1 MKNFTLL
8 ILLIGAL
15 SFAQNCRYH
24 INETDDFTNEK
35 IKETKGVSI
44 TKADVI
50 STGIGTGASARA
62 KARKVDNTRYLVF
75 QLTSYEMFI
84 VNEGGII
91 MLKSTSGEVIK
102 LKFDKSVVADFS
114 YSGDTT
120 IWTAVCS
127 ATLDDETFNKLENA
141 EIEKVRW
148 YTDEGYLERDA
159 KKKQFGNIAGI
170 LKCIK

>member
-8 ILLIGAL
+8 ILLTGSL
-15 SFAQNCRYH
+15 SFAQNCKYH

-35 IKETKGVSI
+35 ILETKGVSI
-44 TKADVI
+44 TKADLI
-50 STGIGTGASARA
+50 STGIGTGASVRA

-75 QLTSYEMFI
+75 RLTSYEMFVI
-84 VNEGGII
+84 NEGGII
-91 MLKSTSGEVIK
+91 MLKSISGEVIK
-102 LKFDKSVVADFS
+102 LKFNKTVVSDFS
-114 YSGDTT
+114 DSGGTT
-120 IWTAVCS
+120 IWTAISS
-127 ATLDDETFNKLENA
+127 ATMDDATFNKLENA